1 MARRRYYTES
11 PHYAEPGPTY
21 PDYVELFKK
30 STIAPPPPVNYVPFD
45 SVVFLNDSDESV
57 LSLDSDESSL
67 QLDNLRALLT
77 FSATRQP
84 RVQWRTYEQ
93 TYDLPKQ
100 PLSLPD
106 GPTKPEIDFKLEPTL
121 PSPPSLEDFLPKR
134 TELEERFQFLYAV
147 RCAFT
152 SNAQYELR
160 NALKKHED
168 DHPRLERA
176 LAEAREHNKK
186 MTRQLDTYE
195 SARKTWETLR
205 ERCAAENLK
214 NETEWKT
221 RKAQFNVLQDADRI
235 RLEELKTAYYSR
247 EPGAIVKH
255 CLLVLSRSPYTKLF
269 PRNADAAFDSENQI
283 LVIDYQLP
291 DTETIPIVKERTGR
305 SHFAELVPINA
316 TERRQISDD
325 ILYMIMLRV
334 LREVVLADEINAFRA
349 VAVNGWMSFKDKATG
364 QQRSE
369 YLMSVYAKSDQARA
383 IDFVNVDPKTCF
395 KALKGVSSARPSQCV
410 PIAPVLTFNKNDRR
424 IIPGRDVINVLA
436 SETNL
441 AGMPWVDFEHLI
453 RELFEKEFGHSG
465 AEVRVTQASHDRGV
479 DALVFD
485 PDPIRGGKFVIQ
497 AKRYTLT
504 VDVSAVRDLYG
515 TVVNEGANRGILVTT
530 SAFGA
535 DAYEFAKDKPLTLID
550 GSRLL
555 HMLQRHG
562 YNFRIDLKEA
572 RRLLSEQEGL
582 VDDRK

>member
-1 MARRRYYTES
+1 MARRRYYTDS
-11 PHYAEPGPTY
+11 THKAEPGAAY
-21 PDYVELFKK
+21 PDYVELFKT

-45 SVVFLNDSDESV
+45 SDVFSTDGDESRP
-57 LSLDSDESSL
+57 
-67 QLDNLRALLT
+67 QLDTLRALLT
-77 FSATRQP
+77 SSAIRDP
-84 RVQWRTYEQ
+84 RVQWCTYEQ

-100 PLSLPD
+100 TLPLPG
-106 GPTKPEIDFKLEPTL
+106 GPTKPDINFKLEPTL
-121 PSPPSLEDFLPKR
+121 PSPPSLKDFLPKR
-134 TELEERFQFLYAV
+134 TALEERFPFLYAV
-147 RCAFT
+147 RCAIT
-152 SNAQYELR
+152 ERNAQKKLED
-160 NALKKHED
+160 ALKTHNVAYA
-168 DHPRLERA
+168 PAERA

-186 MTRQLDTYE
+186 MKSQLEAYE
-195 SARKTWETLR
+195 SARNAWETLWKQF
-205 ERCAAENLK
+205 APENLK
-214 NETEWKT
+214 NEAEWKA
-221 RKAQFNVLQDADRI
+221 RKARFNALQADDRKH
-235 RLEELKTAYYSR
+235 LEELKAAYYSR
-247 EPGAIVKH
+247 EPGAIAKH
-255 CLLVLSRSPYTKLF
+255 CLLVLSRSPYPRLF
-269 PRNADAAFDSENQI
+269 PRNADASYDSESQI
-283 LVIDYQLP
+283 VVIDHPLP
-291 DTETIPIVKERTGR
+291 DIETIPIVKERTGR
-305 SHFAELVPINA
+305 SRFSELVPINT

-325 ILYMIMLRV
+325 VLYMIMLRV
-334 LREVVLADEINAFRA
+334 MREVVLADEINAFRA

-369 YLMSVYAKSDQARA
+369 YLMSVYAKSDQIRA

-395 KALKGVSSARPSQCV
+395 KGLKGISSPRPSQCV
-410 PIAPVLTFNKNDRR
+410 PIAPVIMFDKNDRR
-424 IIPGRDVINVLA
+424 IVPGRDVIDVLA

-453 RELFEKEFGHSG
+453 RELFEKEFGHGG

-582 VDDRK
+582 VDNRK

>member
-1 MARRRYYTES
+1 MARRQYYTGSTNYGER
-11 PHYAEPGPTY
+11 GPTY
-21 PDYVELFKK
+21 PDYDELFKI
-30 STIAPPPPVNYVPFD
+30 STIAPPRPVNYVPFD
-45 SVVFLNDSDESV
+45 SDFFLTDSDK
-57 LSLDSDESSL
+57 SSL
-67 QLDNLRALLT
+67 QLDTLRALLT
-77 FSATRQP
+77 FSATRDP
-84 RVQWRTYEQ
+84 RVQWCTYEQ
-93 TYDLPKQ
+93 TYDLPKRTP
-100 PLSLPD
+100 PLPG
-106 GPTKPEIDFKLEPTL
+106 GPTKPEISYILEPTL
-121 PSPPSLEDFLPKR
+121 PSPPTLEDFLPKR
-134 TELEERFQFLYAV
+134 TELEERFPFLYAV
-147 RCAFT
+147 RCAFR

-160 NALKKHED
+160 HALKKHEVD
-168 DHPRLERA
+168 YPQAERA

-186 MTRQLDTYE
+186 VTRELETYE
-195 SARKTWETLR
+195 SARNTWETLR
-205 ERCAAENLK
+205 KRCEAENLK
-214 NETEWKT
+214 NETEWKAQ
-221 RKAQFNVLQDADRI
+221 KAQFNALQEADRK

-255 CLLVLSRSPYTKLF
+255 CLLVLSRSPYPRLF
-269 PRNADAAFDSENQI
+269 PRNADAAYDSENQI
-283 LVIDYQLP
+283 VVIDYLLP
-291 DTETIPIVKERTGR
+291 DIETIPIVKEKTGR
-305 SHFAELVPINA
+305 SRFGELVPINV

-325 ILYMIMLRV
+325 VLYMIMLRV
-334 LREVVLADEINAFRA
+334 MREVVLADEINAFRA
-349 VAVNGWMSFKDKATG
+349 VAVNGWMSYKDKATG

-369 YLMSVYAKSDQARA
+369 YLMSVYAKSDQVRA
-383 IDFVNVDPKTCF
+383 IDFVNVEPRTCF
-395 KALKGVSSARPSQCV
+395 KALKGISSTRPSQCV
-410 PIAPVLTFNKNDRR
+410 PIAPVLMFNKNDRR

-453 RELFEKEFGHSG
+453 RELFEKEFGHGG

-497 AKRYTLT
+497 AKRYTLS

-530 SAFGA
+530 SAFGP

-572 RRLLSEQEGL
+572 RRLLSEQEGP
-582 VDDRK
+582 VDYRK